1 MEEEKRY
8 PVNVR
13 LIGVLHKEA
22 SKLYMTSV
30 LWSDQNELIIYRN
43 LEDFKTLHKQLKKK
57 FPSSSLRK
65 SERVVPKFKAKVR
78 GAQRKGVGRSVLRLR
93 SLEQY
98 CSALLT
104 EPRIAQSPELSSFL
118 LPRPDDL
125 KPEFAQNSIMIM
137 PSEESL
143 GRSGGRESDAGVTQ
157 PFVTETYR
165 CIAAY
170 KTKDTKNRP
179 FKVEADE
186 ILDVLIKDKA
196 GWWLVENEAKCLAWF
211 PAPYLE
217 KAEMDYDDDEDL
229 ADGECVLYVAARS
242 YKSMN
247 RDELSLEI
255 GSVAEVLQRT
265 DNGWWLVRYNSR
277 TGYVPSMYL
286 QPYNNPQA
294 RVVIAQR
301 ENRGSSLN
309 LAELQNPGHELS
321 RSQGNL
327 LQLPGNGLR
336 LAGKPKSC
344 SMDVIPHPQASPMA
358 QRVAPTI
365 QVQPAEEGRDRSLSS
380 VSKGSETGFS
390 DDSSSS
396 DNESRSTSPSDI
408 QQSRT
413 PTPIV
418 TGRLTPSST
427 KEGKLTT
434 STSDPNMFKLPS
446 TPKVPPRPQAQE
458 ILKRCTT
465 ITRKNASKNQQSPPL
480 EVYSR

>member
-8 PVNVR
+8 PVSIR
-13 LIGVLHKEA
+13 LIGVMHKEA

-30 LWSDQNELIIYRN
+30 LWSDQNEIIIYRN
-43 LEDFKTLHKQLKKK
+43 LEDFKRLHKQLQKR
-57 FPSSSLRK
+57 FPSSPLSK
-65 SERVVPKFKAKVR
+65 TERVVPKFKAKVR
-78 GAQRKGVGRSVLRLR
+78 GAQRKRVDRSVLRLR
-93 SLEQY
+93 ALEEY
-98 CSALLT
+98 CGALLA
-104 EPRIAQSPELSSFL
+104 EPRTALSPELSVFL

-143 GRSGGRESDAGVTQ
+143 GRSGGRGSDAGVTQ
-157 PFVTETYR
+157 PFVTEAYR

-170 KTKDTKNRP
+170 ETKDTKNRP
-179 FKVEADE
+179 FKVEPDE
-186 ILDVLIKDKA
+186 TLDVLIKDKA

-217 KAEMDYDDDEDL
+217 KAEMDDGDGDDEDL
-229 ADGECVLYVAARS
+229 ADGECVLYVAAKN

-247 RDELSLEI
+247 KDELSVEI
-255 GSVAEVLQRT
+255 GSVVEVLQRT
-265 DNGWWLVRYNSR
+265 DNGWWLVRYNSK

-294 RVVIAQR
+294 RMVIAER
-301 ENRGSSLN
+301 ENRGSLLN

-321 RSQGNL
+321 RSQDNL
-327 LQLPGNGLR
+327 LQLSGNGLR
-336 LAGKPKSC
+336 LASKTKSR
-344 SMDVIPHPQASPMA
+344 SMDVIPHPQASPVA
-358 QRVAPTI
+358 KRVAPTI
-365 QVQPAEEGRDRSLSS
+365 QVQPAEEGRDRSLSRGS
-380 VSKGSETGFS
+380 EGSETGFS

-396 DNESRSTSPSDI
+396 GNESLSTSRSDI
-408 QQSRT
+408 QQSH
-413 PTPIV
+413 TPIV
-418 TGRLTPSST
+418 TERLRPSSANGGRLTA
-427 KEGKLTT
+427 

-446 TPKVPPRPQAQE
+446 TPKIPPRPQAQE

-465 ITRKNASKNQQSPPL
+465 ITRKNASKHQQSPQL

>member
-13 LIGVLHKEA
+13 LIGVMHKEA
-22 SKLYMTSV
+22 SKLYVTSV
-30 LWSDQNELIIYRN
+30 LWSDQNEIIIYRN
-43 LEDFKTLHKQLKKK
+43 LKEFKTLHKQLQKK
-57 FPSSSLRK
+57 FPSSPLRK

-78 GAQRKGVGRSVLRLR
+78 GGQRKRVDRSVLRLR
-93 SLEQY
+93 SLEEY

-104 EPRIAQSPELSSFL
+104 EPRTAQSPELSSFL

-125 KPEFAQNSIMIM
+125 NPEFAQNSIMIM

-143 GRSGGRESDAGVTQ
+143 GRSGARGSDAGVTQ

-170 KTKDTKNRP
+170 ETKDTKNRP
-179 FKVEADE
+179 FKVKADE
-186 ILDVLIKDKA
+186 TLDVLIKDKA

-217 KAEMDYDDDEDL
+217 KAEMDDEEDL

-242 YKSMN
+242 YKSTN
-247 RDELSLEI
+247 RDELSVEI
-255 GSVAEVLQRT
+255 GSVVEVLQRT
-265 DNGWWLVRYNSR
+265 DNGWWLVRYNSK

-294 RVVIAQR
+294 RMVIAQR
-301 ENRGSSLN
+301 ENRGSMLN

-327 LQLPGNGLR
+327 LQLPGNGLS
-336 LAGKPKSC
+336 LTGKTKSR
-344 SMDVIPHPQASPMA
+344 SMDVIPHPQASPVA
-358 QRVAPTI
+358 KRVAPAI
-365 QVQPAEEGRDRSLSS
+365 QVQPAEEGRDRSLSRGS
-380 VSKGSETGFS
+380 EGSEGSETGFS
-390 DDSSSS
+390 DDSSCSG
-396 DNESRSTSPSDI
+396 NESLSTSHSDI
-408 QQSRT
+408 QQRR
-413 PTPIV
+413 TPIV
-418 TGRLTPSST
+418 TDRLRPSSANEGRLTA
-427 KEGKLTT
+427 

-465 ITRKNASKNQQSPPL
+465 ITRKNASKNQQSPQL